1 MKKTHFLR
9 LLAVATVTAMT
20 VWACQTTELSA
31 PADVQTKPS
40 SAKAVACPTV
50 YALVLSGSFGTPVP
64 GALQSFIY
72 KVDPCAITS
81 PSGFVGVSQ
90 IKIGGT
96 PVTSATG
103 ICDMPGVQDMAYV
116 VTGINSNFP
125 KSLLKV
131 QISTGVASVI
141 CTTQVP
147 LQDIENY
154 GSTGLFVAVQ
164 EATSQLLKVNVN
176 NCSLSAFAPIN
187 PAVKQYNGLTVV
199 GSKFQAIS
207 GLTNII
213 CNPNFGDIFEY
224 PNTGGAYTAKYSYKN
239 LGINSSWTMKELGF
253 HYDNCCGKRWMVGSS
268 SSIISNNIDVTACT
282 PPTPILLRDARP
294 IYDFMVKP

>member
-72 KVDPCAITS
+72 KVDPCAITL

-90 IKIGGT
+90 IKIGNT
-96 PVTSATG
+96 PVTSVTG
-103 ICDMPGVQDMAYV
+103 ICDMPGVPNMAWA

-125 KSLLKV
+125 QRLLKV
-131 QISTGVASVI
+131 TISTGLATVAAI
-141 CTTQVP
+141 TQAP
-147 LQDIENY
+147 LQDIENF
-154 GSTGLFVAVQ
+154 GNTGLFVAIK
-164 EATSQLLKVNVN
+164 EGTSQLLKVTVPTGVV
-176 NCSLSAFAPIN
+176 SIFAPLG
-187 PAVKQYNGLTVV
+187 PTTQYNGLTVV
-199 GSKFQAIS
+199 GNNFQAIS

-213 CNPNFGDIFEY
+213 CGPRVGDIFEY
-224 PNTGGAYTAKYSYKN
+224 NTAGVLINNLSYKN
-239 LGINSSWTMKELGF
+239 LPGNSSWTMKELGF